1 MIPGS
6 TIQVGNKTIGSES
19 TFIIAEIGANHC
31 QSLQLAYEHIDAAKA
46 CGADAVKFQSI
57 DIGELYHKPS
67 AETIALHK
75 QIDFPEEW
83 HPLVKEYCDKK
94 DIVFFSTPTYL
105 KSIDLLEAVDVSL
118 YKLASAQVG
127 TFPQLVKKVA
137 EAGKPVILSTGL
149 VSYSELERVVKI
161 FNEAGNPNFVI
172 LHCNSIYPTPFH
184 KVHLQLMDT
193 YRKMFGC
200 IVGFSDHTEGIAIP
214 TAAVA
219 LGAKVIEKHFVLDK
233 SMPSPDAP
241 IAIEPPL
248 FKEMV
253 DAIRAVE
260 QATAPYSRTEIYAEE
275 KGFKDKI
282 ATRLFLNADKQAGE
296 TLTETDFTFLRYT
309 EGVDCRNMDTVLGKK
324 LRRDLPAGSLLR
336 SSDIE

>member
-6 TIQVGNKTIGSES
+6 TIQVGNRTIGGES
-19 TFIIAEIGANHC
+19 IFIIAEVGANHC
-31 QSLQLAYEHIDAAKA
+31 QSLQQAYEHIDAAKE

-57 DIGELYHKPS
+57 NIDELYHQPS
-67 AETIALHK
+67 EATIALHK

-149 VSYSELERVVKI
+149 VSYSELERVVRI
-161 FNEAGNPNFVI
+161 FNEAGNSNFII

-184 KVHLQLMDT
+184 KVHLQLMET

-233 SMPSPDAP
+233 SSPSPDAP
-241 IAIEPPL
+241 ISIEPPL

-260 QATAPYSRTEIYAEE
+260 QATAPYSRTDIYAEE
-275 KGFKDKI
+275 NAFKQKI
-282 ATRLFLNADKQAGE
+282 ATRLFLKADKKAGE
-296 TLTETDFTFLRYT
+296 RLAESDLTFLRYT
-309 EGVDCRNMDTVLGKK
+309 EGIDCRYMDTVTGRELK
-324 LRRDLPAGSLLR
+324 RDLAAGSVLQP
-336 SSDIE
+336 SDIG

>member
-6 TIQVGNKTIGSES
+6 TIQIGNKTIGGDKS
-19 TFIIAEIGANHC
+19 FIIAEIGANHC
-31 QSLQLAYEHIDAAKA
+31 QSLQLAYEHIDAAKE

-57 DIGELYHKPS
+57 DLDELYYKPS

-83 HPLVKEYCDKK
+83 HSLVKEYCDKK

-105 KSIDLLEAVDVSL
+105 KSIDLLEEINVSL

-149 VSYSELERVVKI
+149 VSYGELERVVKI
-161 FNEAGNPNFVI
+161 FNEAGNPNFII

-233 SMPSPDAP
+233 NMPSPDAP
-241 IAIEPPL
+241 IAIEPPV

-253 DAIRAVE
+253 AAIRAVE

-282 ATRLFLNADKQAGE
+282 ATRLFLKTGKKAGE
-296 TLTETDFTFLRYT
+296 TLAESDLTFLRYT
-309 EGVDCRNMDTVLGKK
+309 EGIDCRYMDTAVGKK
-324 LRRDLPAGSLLR
+324 LKQDLEAGTVLH

>member
-1 MIPGS
+1 GS
-6 TIQVGNKTIGSES
+6 TIQVGHNTIGGDK
-19 TFIIAEIGANHC
+19 TFIIAEVGANHC
-31 QSLQLAYEHIDAAKA
+31 QSLQLAYDHIDAAVA

-57 DIGELYHKPS
+57 NLDELYYQPS
-67 AETIALHK
+67 EATVALHK

-83 HPLVKEYCDKK
+83 HPLLKEYCDKK
-94 DIVFFSTPTYL
+94 GIVFFSSPTYL
-105 KSIDLLEAVDVSL
+105 RSIDLLEEVNVSL

-127 TFPQLVKKVA
+127 TFPQLVKRVA
-137 EAGKPVILSTGL
+137 ATGKPVILSTGL

-161 FNEAGNPNFVI
+161 FNEAGNPNFII

-184 KVHLQLMDT
+184 KVHLQLMET

-200 IVGFSDHTEGIAIP
+200 VVGFSDHTEGIAIP

-233 SMPSPDAP
+233 TMPSPDAP
-241 IAIEPPL
+241 IAIEPPM

-282 ATRLFLNADKQAGE
+282 ATRLFLKADKKAGE
-296 TLTETDFTFLRYT
+296 TLTESDFNFLRYT
-309 EGVDCRNMDTVLGKK
+309 EGIDCRYMDTAIGRQLK
-324 LRRDLPAGSLLR
+324 RDLAAGSVLQ
-336 SSDIE
+336 SADIG

>member
-1 MIPGS
+1 MIPQS
-6 TIQVGNKTIGSES
+6 RIQVGNRTIGGDS

-31 QSLQLAYEHIDAAKA
+31 QSLQLAYEHIDAAVA

-57 DIGELYHKPS
+57 NLDELYHKPS
-67 AETIALHK
+67 DATISLHK

-83 HPLVKEYCDKK
+83 HPLLKEYCDKK
-94 DIVFFSTPTYL
+94 DIVFFSSPTYL
-105 KSIDLLEAVDVSL
+105 KSINLLEEANVSL

-127 TFPQLVKKVA
+127 TFPQLVKRVA
-137 EAGKPVILSTGL
+137 ATGKPVILSTGL

-161 FNEAGNPNFVI
+161 FNEAGNPNFII

-184 KVHLQLMDT
+184 KVHLQLMEV

-200 IVGFSDHTEGIAIP
+200 VVGFSDHTEGVAIP
-214 TAAVA
+214 TAAIA
-219 LGAKVIEKHFVLDK
+219 MGAKVIEKHFVLDK
-233 SMPSPDAP
+233 NSPSPDAP

-275 KGFKDKI
+275 NGFKQKI
-282 ATRLFLNADKQAGE
+282 ATRLFLNTDKKAGE
-296 TLTETDFTFLRYT
+296 TLAESDFTFLRYT
-309 EGVDCRNMDTVLGKK
+309 EGIDCRYMDTAVGKK
-324 LRRDLPAGSLLR
+324 LKQDLAAGNVLQ